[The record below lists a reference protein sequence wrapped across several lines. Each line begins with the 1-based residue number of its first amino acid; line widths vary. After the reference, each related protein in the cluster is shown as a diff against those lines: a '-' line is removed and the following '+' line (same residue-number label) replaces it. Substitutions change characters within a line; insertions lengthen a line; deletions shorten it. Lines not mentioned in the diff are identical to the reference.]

1 MANQSHLSIDDLLRI
16 HDGELFDGELTEM
29 NRHLTDCDQ
38 CSAVAREMFGAE
50 ASQLPR
56 VVPLASR
63 TSRTMPLLLA
73 TAAAIIIVAIGVAF
87 FMRKPP
93 RPIPIAQSPW
103 DQLETS
109 VVREG
114 AIAAPAIVTAVR
126 VNASEQLRG
135 EDLAQPARSLE
146 PNGIVIDDTRPRFQ
160 WHADAGTS
168 VVVSI
173 FDNGA
178 QAGRSESLHAD
189 SWTPPN
195 DLRRGAVYQ
204 WQLEVTKAGRLHTVP
219 AAPHPPCTFAIVS
232 DDAHREL
239 ADAQRRAPADHL
251 LLGIL
256 AARAGLRQ
264 QALAEFALADSPD
277 ARKLAESV
285 RQWP

>member
-1 MANQSHLSIDDLLRI
+1 
-16 HDGELFDGELTEM
+16 
-29 NRHLTDCDQ
+29 
-38 CSAVAREMFGAE
+38 
-50 ASQLPR
+50 
-56 VVPLASR
+56 
-63 TSRTMPLLLA
+63 MPFLLA
-73 TAAAIIIVAIGVAF
+73 AAAIIAVVIGVAF

-93 RPIPIAQSPW
+93 GPIPIAQSPW
-103 DQLETS
+103 DRLKTS

-126 VNASEQLRG
+126 VNGGEQVRG
-135 EDLAQPARSLE
+135 EDVAQPARSLE
-146 PNGIVIDDTRPRFQ
+146 PNGVVVDDTRPRFH
-160 WHADAGTS
+160 WRADAGTS

-178 QAGRSESLHAD
+178 QAGRSESLPSD

-204 WQLEVTKAGRLHTVP
+204 WQLEVTKEGRLYTVP

-232 DDAHREL
+232 EEARREL
-239 ADAQRRAPADHL
+239 ADAEQHAPADHL

-256 AARAGLRQ
+256 AARAGLRE

>member
-16 HDGELFDGELTEM
+16 HDGELADGELTTM
-29 NRHLTDCDQ
+29 GRHLTDCDQ
-38 CSAVAREMFGAE
+38 CSAVAHEMFGSE

-56 VVPLASR
+56 VVPIASR
-63 TSRTMPLLLA
+63 SSRTMPFLLA
-73 TAAAIIIVAIGVAF
+73 AAAIIAVVIGIAF

-93 RPIPIAQSPW
+93 RPIPIARSPW
-103 DQLETS
+103 DQLKTS

-126 VNASEQLRG
+126 VNAAEQLRG
-135 EDLAQPARSLE
+135 ENTAQPARSLE
-146 PNGIVIDDTRPRFQ
+146 PNGIVVDDTRPRFH
-160 WHADAGTS
+160 WRADAGTS

-173 FDNGA
+173 FENGA
-178 QAGRSESLHAD
+178 QAGRSESLHSD

-204 WQLEVTKAGRLHTVP
+204 WQLEVTKEGRLHTVP
-219 AAPHPPCTFAIVS
+219 AAPHLPCTFAIVS

-239 ADAQRRAPADHL
+239 AEAELRAPSDHL

-256 AARAGLRQ
+256 AARGGLQ
-264 QALAEFALADSPD
+264 QKALAEFALVDSPD

-285 RQWP
+285 RKWP